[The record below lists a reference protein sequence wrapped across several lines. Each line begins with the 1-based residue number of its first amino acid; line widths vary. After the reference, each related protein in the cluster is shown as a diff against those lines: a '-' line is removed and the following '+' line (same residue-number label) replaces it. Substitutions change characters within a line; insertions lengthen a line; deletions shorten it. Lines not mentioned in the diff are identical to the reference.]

1 MKKTTTPVDETRS
14 VVPVED
20 KIQPAVKT
28 YTKEV
33 KPVKET
39 KTVEVVKTQK
49 LAATDK
55 PVTKEEQTAGKKP
68 LQDQS
73 QVNAATTVATGAV
86 TYRVQV
92 YALNREKM
100 LTDEE
105 FEGLEDVQMYVEDGM
120 YKYTTGVFKTH
131 AEAIHYRDLMVQ
143 AGFND
148 AFVVTFTNGKRIYI
162 SPAY

>member
-1 MKKTTTPVDETRS
+1 ME
-14 VVPVED
+14 
-20 KIQPAVKT
+20 QPKS
-28 YTKEV
+28 
-33 KPVKET
+33 
-39 KTVEVVKTQK
+39 
-49 LAATDK
+49 D
-55 PVTKEEQTAGKKP
+55 
-68 LQDQS
+68 
-73 QVNAATTVATGAV
+73 VNAATGAV

-100 LTDEE
+100 LSDEE
-105 FEGLEDVQMYVEDGM
+105 FDGLEDVQMYIEDGM
-120 YKYTTGVFKTH
+120 YKYTTGIFKTH